1 MTKTDDSKL
10 KESMSLHERLNHPMA
25 NFIFLRSAVA
35 LLLGLGLVMVYSASS
50 LFSYRINGD
59 TWTLAVRQIIFAL
72 AGWFA
77 MNAVSKFKVS
87 TIRKWSNVLM
97 LGSIGALVLV
107 LVVGTSVNGQK
118 NWIEFGPFFRVQPSE
133 FAKLAIVIW
142 GANQLAKKHDYLHY
156 RKQLIMPVV
165 PVCALILILVLKEGD
180 LGTAMVMMP
189 MMASILFFA
198 GAPRIW
204 FAWLATAAVL
214 GIAVLSFAQ
223 PYRLDRFK
231 SWIDPGADPRGTGF
245 QVIHGQ
251 QALGSGGWFG
261 LGLGGSREKWGTL
274 PEAHTDFIYAVIG
287 EELGILGTLSVIVL
301 FLIIGILGFRIAQQ
315 ATDPFVRL
323 AAAGATT
330 WISTQMLV
338 NIGAVLGTL
347 PITGVP
353 LPLVSYGGSSL
364 IPTLVAFGVLLS
376 FARQQGQLE
385 QEKLR

>member
-1 MTKTDDSKL
+1 MTQIDGSQT
-10 KESMSLHERLNHPMA
+10 KESMSLQERLHHPMA
-25 NFIFLRSAVA
+25 NYIFLRSAIG

-50 LFSYRINGD
+50 MFSYGLNGN
-59 TWTLAVRQIIFAL
+59 TWTLAVRQIFFAL
-72 AGWFA
+72 VGWGL
-77 MNAVSKFKVS
+77 MTIVSRFKVS
-87 TIRKWSNVLM
+87 TIRRFSRILM

-107 LVVGTSVNGQK
+107 LVIGTSVNGQK
-118 NWIEFGPFFRVQPSE
+118 NWIEFGPLIRVQPSE
-133 FAKLAIVIW
+133 FAKLALVIW
-142 GANQLAKKHDYLHY
+142 CADQLARKYEYLNY
-156 RKQLIMPVV
+156 RKHLVMPVV
-165 PVCALILILVLKEGD
+165 PVCGLILALVMLEGD

-189 MMASILFFA
+189 MMASMLFFV

-204 FAWLATAAVL
+204 FVWMGAAAVL
-214 GIAVLSFAQ
+214 GITFLSFAQ

-231 SWIDPGADPRGTGF
+231 SWLDPSADPRGTGF
-245 QVIHGQ
+245 QVLHGQ

-274 PEAHTDFIYAVIG
+274 PEAHTDFIFAVIG
-287 EELGILGTLSVIVL
+287 EELGIFGTLSVVVL
-301 FLIIGILGFRIAQQ
+301 FLIVGILGFRIAQQ

-338 NIGAVLGTL
+338 NLGAVLGTL

-364 IPTLVAFGVLLS
+364 IPTLVAIGVLLS
-376 FARQQGQLE
+376 FARQQGLLE
-385 QEKLR
+385 QEKLK